1 MVGLNEQKN
10 MKKNNLYQTLK
21 FTLVGIFSGLIGY
34 LFVQSLSWC
43 YEEYQDFKSPIEPGR
58 EMLLTIELGNPFEKT
73 DTLWIK
79 ILEVKGGYVRYE
91 QRIGGWKDTTS
102 SRIGYLRSFTPVK
115 RSR

>member
-10 MKKNNLYQTLK
+10 MEKNNLYQTLK
-21 FTLVGIFSGLIGY
+21 FTLVGIFLGLIGY
-34 LFVQSLSWC
+34 LLAQSLSWG
-43 YEEYQDFKSPIEPGR
+43 YGRYQTFKSLIEPGR
-58 EMLLTIELGNPFEKT
+58 EMLLTIEL
-73 DTLWIK
+73 
-79 ILEVKGGYVRYE
+79 GYVRYE

>member
-10 MKKNNLYQTLK
+10 MEKNNLYQTLK
-21 FTLVGIFSGLIGY
+21 FTLVGIFLGLIGY
-34 LFVQSLSWC
+34 LLAQSLSWG
-43 YEEYQDFKSPIEPGR
+43 YGRYQAYKTPIEPGR

>member
-1 MVGLNEQKN
+1 ME
-10 MKKNNLYQTLK
+10 KNNLYQTLK
-21 FTLVGIFSGLIGY
+21 FTLVGIFLGLIGY
-34 LFVQSLSWC
+34 LLAQSLSWG
-43 YEEYQDFKSPIEPGR
+43 YGRYQASKTPIEPGR

-79 ILEVKGGYVRYE
+79 ILEVNGGYVRYE
-91 QRIGGWKDTTS
+91 QRIGGWTDTTS

>member
-1 MVGLNEQKN
+1 ME
-10 MKKNNLYQTLK
+10 KNNLYQTLK
-21 FTLVGIFSGLIGY
+21 FALAGIFLGLIGY
-34 LFVQSLSWC
+34 LLAQSISWG
-43 YEEYQDFKSPIEPGR
+43 YGRYQTFKTLIEPGK
-58 EMLLTIELGNPFEKT
+58 EMMLTIELGNPFEKT

-79 ILEVKGGYVRYE
+79 ILEVKGEYVRYE

>member
-1 MVGLNEQKN
+1 ME
-10 MKKNNLYQTLK
+10 KNNLYQTLK
-21 FTLVGIFSGLIGY
+21 FALVGIFLGLIGY
-34 LFVQSLSWC
+34 LLARSISWG
-43 YEEYQDFKSPIEPGR
+43 YGRYQTFKTLIEPGK
-58 EMLLTIELGNPFEKT
+58 EMMLTIELGNPFEKT

-91 QRIGGWKDTTS
+91 QRIGEWKDTTS